1 VRTPT
6 LLVAAALTCGAAAE
20 ALAQPQERVAISVN
34 GAIQTTK
41 NPFSDRFDFPVNRDT
56 GSTETEYPVKGDLV
70 IDGSVV
76 IRLWKNLGAGV
87 AVSQFTRDET
97 VTTTSEIPH
106 PFFFDTLREV
116 SGDASVTRT
125 ERGIHVHAAYTV
137 PLVRSLRL
145 TIFAGP
151 SFIRVEQAVVSNV
164 QYDESFPFDTATFR
178 RAETTRVSGDAV
190 GFNAGADVAWMF
202 TRNVGIGGLA
212 RFARAT
218 VDVDFPGSRP
228 KSLEAGG
235 FAGGGGLRIVF

>member
-1 VRTPT
+1 MRTPT
-6 LLVAAALTCGAAAE
+6 LLLVAALTCGAAAD

-34 GAIQTTK
+34 GAVQTTRH
-41 NPFSDRFDFPVNRDT
+41 PFSDRFDFQVNRET
-56 GSTETEYPVKGDLV
+56 GNTEAEYPVEGDLV

-97 VTTTSEIPH
+97 VTTRSNIPH
-106 PFFFDTLREV
+106 PFFFGTLRELT
-116 SGDASVTRT
+116 GDASVTRT

-137 PLVRSLRL
+137 PLVQSLRL

-151 SFIRVEQAVVSNV
+151 SFIRVEQDVVSSV
-164 QYDESFPFDTATFR
+164 QYDESFPFDTPTFR
-178 RAETTRVSGDAV
+178 RADVTRVSGDAV

-202 TRNVGIGGLA
+202 TRNIGIGGVA

-218 VDVDFPGSRP
+218 VDVDFPGPRA
-228 KSLEAGG
+228 KSLDAAG
-235 FAGGGGLRIVF
+235 FTGGGGLRIVF